1 MNITN
6 KNTEEQ
12 IKLNV
17 MKIIELGQGC
27 LQNFNQDLQ
36 ERMQSACFED
46 KIAQFYNLKLE
57 VNTFLNDMEQNV
69 SVPTQEISMENPS
82 SKYRFTMYEL
92 CDRFVVSKYREEI
105 KNIEQSEASI
115 EQQCINLWNLA
126 HKMANEARMMLT
138 IADLRMAE
146 LI

>member
-27 LQNFNQDLQ
+27 LQNFKQDLQ

-92 CDRFVVSKYREEI
+92 CDCFVVSRYREEI

-126 HKMANEARMMLT
+126 HKIANEARMMLT

-146 LI
+146 MI